1 MVIPN
6 KKFGIIMIQ
15 SLWRGFSLRKKLLAS
30 QDKMTKPLLIRCI
43 DLYVNTIANEKT
55 INTLLSK
62 KKIRLSNFP
71 SHISENIVKF
81 IFAKLYNV
89 MPTWDTSTGDLC
101 IDNKLCKTVKIEV
114 KGSIDLENGLPT
126 FGPSESWDYIYFLD
140 GVENHL
146 KKYKLYE
153 IKLSNTS
160 EKWKNLKIN
169 KTQTYFEQC
178 QQKRR
183 PRLKFSEIQLQL
195 GNDCKLIFDNY
206 FT

>member
-1 MVIPN
+1 
-6 KKFGIIMIQ
+6 MIQ

-30 QDKMTKPLLIRCI
+30 QDKMTKPLLIQCI
-43 DLYVNTIANEKT
+43 DLYANTITYEKT

-81 IFAKLYNV
+81 IFAKIYNI
-89 MPTWDTSTGDLC
+89 MPSWDTSTGDLC

-126 FGPSESWDYIYFLD
+126 FGPSESWDYIYFVD
-140 GVENHL
+140 GIENHI

-153 IKLSNTS
+153 IKLPNTS
-160 EKWKNLKIN
+160 EKWKNLKVN

-195 GNDCKLIFDNY
+195 GNDCKLIFDDY